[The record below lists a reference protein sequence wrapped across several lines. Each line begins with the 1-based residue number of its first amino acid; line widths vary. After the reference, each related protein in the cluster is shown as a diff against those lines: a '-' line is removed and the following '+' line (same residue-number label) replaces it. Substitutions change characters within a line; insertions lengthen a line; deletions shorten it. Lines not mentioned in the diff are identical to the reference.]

1 MANSF
6 PQQPEDDLRID
17 TAWREN
23 YSGASMNQKLQG
35 IIPKGV
41 YQGFKVKVKSGLQ
54 VEVHGDGSDNIAVIE
69 VGTYSLTARMPS
81 NKKKALTLVAGKKQY
96 IVLEAQ
102 YAKNMAST
110 VGCFVRDTVPDNAIM
125 LAEIT
130 LAAGA
135 TSIPADA
142 LVLAPAA
149 KPVKES
155 DFAALFAM
163 QLETATR
170 LFNIEQTVA
179 KLSSLA
185 GLSDATLDIVTFN
198 D

>member
-1 MANSF
+1 MSSF
-6 PQQPEDDLRID
+6 PQQPDDDLRID
-17 TAWREN
+17 TAWREQ
-23 YSGASMNQKLQG
+23 YSGASMNQKFQG

-54 VEVHGDGSDNIAVIE
+54 VEVHGAGVDNIAIVE
-69 VGTYSLTARMPS
+69 VGSYSLTARMPS

-110 VGCFVRDTVPDNAIM
+110 VGCFVRDTVPANAIM
-125 LAEIT
+125 IAEVT

-135 TSIPADA
+135 TSIPSDA
-142 LVLAPAA
+142 LKEAPAA

-170 LFNIEQTVA
+170 LFNVEQ
-179 KLSSLA
+179 KLDKIASLT
-185 GLSDATLDIVTFN
+185 GLSAAELDFPEFN
-198 D
+198 G